1 MATKPKTP
9 EPTTAKPRAAK
20 AEPVFKL
27 PKTLAECADLLYTT
41 RTARLAIKKLMEVE
55 EAKESALREHLI
67 QNLPKSQASG
77 IAGKLARVTVN
88 SKTVVSVTDWDKV
101 NDYIL
106 KNGKKNPG
114 VFALYQRRIG
124 EATVK
129 EMWDA
134 GKEVPG
140 TAPLDV
146 PVVGIN
152 KL

>member
-1 MATKPKTP
+1 MATKK
-9 EPTTAKPRAAK
+9 PTTETAQPRAVKDPA
-20 AEPVFKL
+20 AFKL
-27 PKTLAECADLLYTT
+27 PKSLAECADLLFTT
-41 RTARLAIKKLMEVE
+41 RNARLAIKKLMEAE

-67 QNLPKSQASG
+67 NNLPKSQASG
-77 IAGKLARVTVN
+77 IAGKFARVTVS

-101 NDYIL
+101 NEYIL

-124 EATVK
+124 DATVK
-129 EMWDA
+129 EMWAA

-146 PVVGIN
+146 PVIGIN